1 MGNFTTSTLEEIS
14 ISKIKEILR
23 SYKIF
28 KSNINENDKEPSW
41 DGFIFVYNKDN
52 TERKDELRG
61 RIPIQIKAT
70 EVEKIKNKKIP
81 FSMKLSDLNNYFNDG
96 GVMFFVVEI
105 NGQEECKIFYKSLLP
120 VDIKII
126 LGQAKRKNNTKF
138 ITVQIDKILKK
149 HSNFKEECYNFLL
162 HKQNQGIELVNRAL
176 PLDKISTTDIKL
188 MSNSY
193 MPLGVDTEIYPYIKD
208 NLGQMIP
215 VLTKIKIDEIGYTL
229 EKSISV
235 KGKEYFSNYIY
246 HDGNEKYIEF
256 GDVIKLDLIRNKIDY
271 LESEKYANERLKT
284 LQFLQMAVCEG
295 CFYINNE
302 LVELALDNETMI
314 GLEEEIQFINRLKIV
329 CDKFHIDF
337 NKIRLKDMTNN
348 DAYFMKVLE
357 NIQYEW
363 MTTDCIID
371 STGFTRMKFLDNDII
386 LWKCISGDRTYY
398 IDFYAKQCK
407 IVLGG
412 DSAEDKVFISRFS
425 MLEKDLLKCVNF
437 DKETIIDSIVEL
449 KEHNN
454 EVVAENYN
462 LLVLELIKVWDEIN
476 DKRYLEV
483 ANFILDWI
491 EKDLEKRIFI
501 INKAQIEYRLNEKLS
516 FETFDELY
524 KIKFQTEDNST
535 KAAIEILIGNKENF
549 KSLYNEMK
557 PEEKSKFSKYPI
569 YTLFSKIIDEN
580 NLSCSNVI

>member
-1 MGNFTTSTLEEIS
+1 MGKFTTSILEEIS

-28 KSNINENDKEPSW
+28 KSFINENDKEPSW
-41 DGFIFVYNKDN
+41 DGFIFVYNKEN

-105 NGQEECKIFYKSLLP
+105 NEQEECRIFLKSLLP

-126 LGQAKRKNNTKF
+126 LEQAKNKNNTKF
-138 ITVQIDKILKK
+138 VTVQIDKILKK

-176 PLDKISTTDIKL
+176 PLDKISTANIRI

-229 EKSISV
+229 EKSISA

-256 GDVIKLDLIRNKIDY
+256 GDVIRLDIIRNKIDY

-295 CFYINNE
+295 CFYINDE
-302 LVELALDNETMI
+302 LVELALDNESLT
-314 GLEEEIQFINRLKIV
+314 GLEEELQFINRLKIV

-337 NKIRLKDMTNN
+337 NKICLKDMTNK

-371 STGFTRMKFLDNDII
+371 INSFTRMRFLDNDII
-386 LWKCISGDRTYY
+386 LWKCISGDKTDY

-412 DSAEDKVFISRFS
+412 DSAKDKVFISRFS
-425 MLEKDLLKCVNF
+425 MLEKNLLKCVNF

-454 EVVAENYN
+454 EFVAENYN
-462 LLVLELIKVWDEIN
+462 LFVLELIKVWDEIN
-476 DKRYLEV
+476 DNRYLEV
-483 ANFILDWI
+483 ADFILDWI
-491 EKDLEKRIFI
+491 EKNLEEGIFI
-501 INKAQIEYRLNEKLS
+501 INKAQIEYRLNKKLS
-516 FETFDELY
+516 FETLDQLY
-524 KIKFQTEDNST
+524 KIKFQTKDIST
-535 KAAIEILIGNKENF
+535 KAAIEILIGNRENF
-549 KSLYNEMK
+549 KSLYDEMK
-557 PEEKSKFSKYPI
+557 VDEKSKFSEYPI
-569 YTLFSKIIDEN
+569 YNLFKKILMKII
-580 NLSCSNVI
+580 